1 MAGARKPKKEQAHVP
16 SHAHGEKKPHAPTKK
31 KERPRVVE
39 TRGKRKESVARA
51 SVKQGTGRLYI
62 NDRSIESIDQP
73 YIREIITEPLAL
85 AGDAAKTLDID
96 VSVFGGGTMGQAQ
109 AVRTAIARGLVEF
122 MHNEELKKLMIER
135 DRHMIVEDSRRVEPK
150 KYKGPK
156 ARARYQKSYR

>member
-1 MAGARKPKKEQAHVP
+1 MAGARKPKKER
-16 SHAHGEKKPHAPTKK
+16 EKKPHAPQKK
-31 KERPRVVE
+31 ERKERPRVVE
-39 TRGKRKESVARA
+39 TRGKRKESIARA
-51 SVKQGTGRLYI
+51 SVKQGSGRLCI
-62 NDRSIESIDQP
+62 NNRSIDSIDQP

-96 VSVFGGGTMGQAQ
+96 IVVFGGGTMGQAQ

-122 MHNEELKKLMIER
+122 THNEELKKLMIER
-135 DRHMIVEDSRRVEPK
+135 DRHMLVEDSRRVEPK